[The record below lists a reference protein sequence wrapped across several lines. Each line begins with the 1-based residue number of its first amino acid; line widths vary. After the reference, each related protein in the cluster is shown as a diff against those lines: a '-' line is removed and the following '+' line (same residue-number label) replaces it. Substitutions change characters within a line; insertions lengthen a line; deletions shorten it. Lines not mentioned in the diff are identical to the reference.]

1 MNMCSSGV
9 VVFVMMI
16 MVCYNY
22 KLARGDDEGCSS
34 LCGGLNVTHPFRLK
48 EYARECGDSRYELS
62 CDDTQLIL
70 NLESA
75 KFKVE
80 SINYSNYT
88 IRVRDANVV
97 DFNFS
102 SLPLS
107 SLSIYNN
114 FSRFDPYS
122 SLIYQ
127 NYYPEYSI
135 HMMMVYF
142 GCNKIEGVV
151 NSSKYVDAAPCMEK
165 MEGSS
170 LWYLYNDTEGASLW
184 DLGLEEGCSIQ
195 LIYWTSRPL
204 NGTTYSCKDIH
215 NMLVYGFELS
225 WLNSFCPHNSG
236 NYYYYAYLDHNN
248 NTVCGS
254 AGNTSGIR
262 LILEDIA
269 YILKGIIFLFWPIR
283 TVDSIDYGAALHIAL
298 KCIPGTP
305 FVIWLLIYKW
315 RRRHL
320 SMYDNIEDFLQAD
333 NSIVPIR
340 YSYKDIK
347 KMTQAFKVKLGKG
360 GYGSVFRG
368 QLQSG
373 RLVAV
378 KMLDKAEAQGQDFIN
393 EVATLGRIHHV
404 NVVHLV
410 GYCVDGSKRALIYE
424 FMKNGS
430 LDKYIHSQQHNDDH
444 SLSFDQLYAISLGVA
459 RGIEYLHK
467 GCNIQILH
475 FDIKPHNILLDD
487 CFNPKERKEINIE
500 NATEEETKLARK
512 MMKVG
517 LWCIQTNP
525 NDRPSMNRVVE
536 MLEGEEEDIEMPQKP
551 YLFPQDLPT
560 INVTDHTSSTSPPS
574 DPSGSDPK
582 DSVSL
587 LARED
592 VRSI

>member
-1 MNMCSSGV
+1 MSFTAKLGV

-22 KLARGDDEGCSS
+22 KLGCGDDEGCSS
-34 LCGGLNVTHPFRLK
+34 LCGGLNVSHPFRLK

-62 CDDTQLIL
+62 CDDSQLIL

-80 SINYSNYT
+80 SIHYTNYT

-107 SLSIYNN
+107 SLSRYYN
-114 FSRFDPYS
+114 FSYYDAYS
-122 SLIYQ
+122 SLELYQ
-127 NYYPEYSI
+127 NYPDTTYT
-135 HMMMVYF
+135 MMVYF
-142 GCNKIEGVV
+142 GCNKIGVV
-151 NSSKYVDAAPCMEK
+151 NWSKYVDAAPCMEK
-165 MEGSS
+165 ME
-170 LWYLYNDTEGASLW
+170 
-184 DLGLEEGCSIQ
+184 
-195 LIYWTSRPL
+195 
-204 NGTTYSCKDIH
+204 
-215 NMLVYGFELS
+215 
-225 WLNSFCPHNSG
+225 
-236 NYYYYAYLDHNN
+236 
-248 NTVCGS
+248 S
-254 AGNTSGIR
+254 AGVFQ
-262 LILEDIA
+262 
-269 YILKGIIFLFWPIR
+269 K
-283 TVDSIDYGAALHIAL
+283 
-298 KCIPGTP
+298 
-305 FVIWLLIYKW
+305 
-315 RRRHL
+315 
-320 SMYDNIEDFLQAD
+320 IEFLQGD

-340 YSYKDIK
+340 YSYKDIR
-347 KMTQAFKVKLGKG
+347 KMTQGFKVKLGKG

-378 KMLDKAEAQGQDFIN
+378 KMLDKAKAQGQDFIN

-410 GYCVDGSKRALIYE
+410 GYCVDGSKRALVYE
-424 FMKNGS
+424 FMQNGS
-430 LDKYIHSQQHNDDH
+430 LDKFIHSQQDNGDH

-487 CFNPKERKEINIE
+487 HFNPKERKEINIE
-500 NATEEETKLARK
+500 NATEEETKLAKK

-560 INVTDHTSSTSPPS
+560 MDVKDHTSSTSPPS
-574 DPSGSDPK
+574 ADPSGSDSK

-592 VRSI
+592 QEATLKRVVWGKRLDSGSMHSLSGVYDND